1 MALPTSNQ
9 PSKFQSQLATAAS
22 GLTSTSNALLN
33 SLVILGASMSKAE
46 IIAKLN
52 AWLPLFAAVLT
63 ARQAYTTAVAA
74 RQAALPA
81 MHAFFASFESAL
93 KQALGPSNLAQL
105 AAFGI
110 TPPKARKQASPETK
124 AIAKVKSAQTR
135 EARGTMGKKQKLA
148 ISGTPEMTV
157 QILGPDGQPVE
168 ASSPSTTT
176 AASSTSSAAPS
187 VAAPEP
193 TT

>member
-1 MALPTSNQ
+1 MRGSTVVLAGTKLEQGTPKLEQGTTKLEQGTTKLEQGTTKLEQGSFTCSSPNRSSTQPKEREIAMSLPTSNQ
-9 PSKFQSQLATAAS
+9 PSKFQSHLTTAAS
-22 GLTSTSNALLN
+22 GFTSTS
-33 SLVILGASMSKAE
+33 
-46 IIAKLN
+46 
-52 AWLPLFAAVLT
+52 
-63 ARQAYTTAVAA
+63 
-74 RQAALPA
+74 
-81 MHAFFASFESAL
+81 
-93 KQALGPSNLAQL
+93 
-105 AAFGI
+105 
-110 TPPKARKQASPETK
+110 PKAPKQASPETK

>member
-1 MALPTSNQ
+1 MALPTPNQ

-93 KQALGPSNLAQL
+93 KQALGPANLAQL
-105 AAFGI
+105 AAFGV

-135 EARGTMGKKQKLA
+135 QARGTMGKKQKLA
-148 ISGTPEMTV
+148 IRGTPGMTV
-157 QILGPDGQPVE
+157 QILGADGTPIG
-168 ASSPSTTT
+168 ASGPST
-176 AASSTSSAAPS
+176 APAAPS
-187 VAAPEP
+187 SAPPAPSGAASKP